1 MAKKDII
8 SKIPVLKDMKPEQL
22 KKIGRI
28 ALLAVAAV
36 VVLVVIIGA
45 IASAGSGAKGA
56 LKKYFSAVEKENYKK
71 YISVMSEGEKKLY
84 NLTDEEALEI
94 EIEDELKNRI
104 DNLED
109 KYGKNV
115 KIKIKVTDKDDMTTK
130 ALNVI
135 RNTYALSVDL
145 EEIEIK
151 KGVEL
156 DFEVTIKGKDE
167 KAEGEG
173 SAYVIKEDGK
183 WKVYEIQMDI

>member
-1 MAKKDII
+1 MAKKNIA
-8 SKIPVLKDMKPEQL
+8 SNIPVLKDMKPEQVT
-22 KKIGRI
+22 KIGRI

-45 IASAGSGAKGA
+45 IASGSGAKGA
-56 LKKYFSAVEKENYKK
+56 LKKYFSAVENENYKK

-84 NLTDEEALEI
+84 NILDEEALEI

-115 KIKIKVTDKDDMTTK
+115 KFKIKVTDKDDMTTK
-130 ALNVI
+130 ELNII

-151 KGVEL
+151 KGVEF